1 MSRPLTPRRVWLL
14 AAVVVLL
21 TFVAGT
27 LAGAAWERWHH
38 AQVRREST
46 REQRLGEMLKHR
58 YDLSDAQQ
66 AQVEAIMR
74 RRRPRVDSL
83 MALVQPRI
91 RSAFDSTNAEIRV
104 VLTPG
109 QRVKFDRDLERR
121 RRDAAQRT
129 PPAPPA
135 APAP

>member
-1 MSRPLTPRRVWLL
+1 VSRPLTPRRVWLL
-14 AAVVVLL
+14 AAVVVVL
-21 TFVAGT
+21 TFVAGS

-46 REQRLGEMLKHR
+46 REQRVGDMLKHR
-58 YDLSDAQQ
+58 YDLSDAQK
-66 AQVEAIMR
+66 ARIEIILR

-109 QRVKFDRDLERR
+109 QRVKFDRDQARR
-121 RRDAAQRT
+121 RRDSQRQAPPGP
-129 PPAPPA
+129 PPASVP
-135 APAP
+135 

>member
-1 MSRPLTPRRVWLL
+1 VSRPLTPRRVWLL

-38 AQVRREST
+38 AQVRRDST
-46 REQRLGEMLKHR
+46 REQRLGDMLKHR
-58 YDLSDAQQ
+58 YDLSGAQQ

-83 MALVQPRI
+83 VALVQPRI
-91 RSAFDSTNAEIRV
+91 RSAFDSTNAEIRM

-121 RRDAAQRT
+121 RLEAARRAT
-129 PPAPPA
+129 PAPPPAPDP
-135 APAP
+135 